1 MTTLVYVGANKGG
14 SLQRIY
20 QQFDQ
25 VIAFEPD
32 PEIFADLENN
42 IVETKDTEVVLV
54 NAACSDQDG
63 EQILYVTGNRVAS
76 SLGNGSKE
84 FKDFHGFNAA
94 VIKEITVK
102 TVNLSDFLHEGGVE
116 KIELYVSDAQ
126 GSDLNI
132 LKTMKE
138 RYIDTSNIGELFLET
153 HQNGIYIY
161 EGLYNQLDGFK
172 ELLGENYN
180 LIHASLG
187 CENGRLVTEEEIP
200 EGGNPEFD
208 TYWRLKIREND
219 GRIGSTLRA

>member
-14 SLQRIY
+14 SLRRIY

-32 PEIFADLENN
+32 PEMFADLENN

-63 EQILYVTGNRVAS
+63 EQTLYVTGNRVAS
-76 SLGNGSKE
+76 SLGDGSKE
-84 FKDFHGFNAA
+84 SKDFHGFNAA

-116 KIELYVSDAQ
+116 RIELYVSDAQ

-138 RYIDTSNIGELFLET
+138 RYIDTSNIRELFLET
-153 HQNGIYIY
+153 HGNGKYLY
-161 EGLYNQLDGFK
+161 DGLFNQLSGFE
-172 ELLGENYN
+172 ELLGENYKF
-180 LIHASLG
+180 IHASAG
-187 CENGRLVTEEEIP
+187 CH
-200 EGGNPEFD
+200 GGVVVAPDDPIIGTDPEFD
-208 TYWRLKIREND
+208 TYWRMNELEE
-219 GRIGSTLRA
+219 GLIGSTLRA